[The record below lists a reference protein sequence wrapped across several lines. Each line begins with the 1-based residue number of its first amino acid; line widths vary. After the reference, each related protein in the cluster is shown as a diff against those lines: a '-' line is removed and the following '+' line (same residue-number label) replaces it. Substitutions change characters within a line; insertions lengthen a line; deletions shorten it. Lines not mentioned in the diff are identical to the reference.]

1 METTQLSTK
10 GQIVLPKSI
19 RDAHAWR
26 PGAKFTVE
34 ETKDGI
40 LLRPVPLFPRT
51 TIDQVIGCLK
61 PPKGMKPPTEAQMR
75 AAIAR
80 GVRERH
86 ASGRY

>member
-26 PGAKFTVE
+26 PGVKFTVE
-34 ETKDGI
+34 ETKEGI

-51 TIDQVIGCLK
+51 TIDQVSGCLPTK
-61 PPKGMKPPTEAQMR
+61 LKPPTEAQMR
-75 AAIAR
+75 AAIAK

-86 ASGRY
+86 ARGRY